1 VKDAYAVLI
10 ATRNRPEQLSR
21 LLNSISQLEVKPE
34 LVVIVSSGDSISSTI
49 ERQCDL
55 KIKHEHIAEYGQIRQ
70 KIIGIKL
77 IPKEIEWVL
86 FLDDDLL
93 LDKASTKNLL
103 EFAGNNSHL
112 KLLGLGLAESTGGE
126 SNSKKLSSKRMLG
139 SVSKSGTNISYMSSK
154 QPIKTS
160 WLNGASMWKREA
172 VDLYHFE
179 FLDSKY
185 SICEDL
191 IFSFAISKL
200 GVLIYVPQ
208 AVFQFQPEVGK
219 HVNDVEAFRARAYWK
234 LYFVSSFE
242 SLSKY
247 RFLLRQ
253 LLATQKFILYGKNSS
268 VSISKRFLIGFS
280 VYFDLLIAVGKKQNT
295 LELLKKTS

>member
-1 VKDAYAVLI
+1 MKETYAVLI
-10 ATRNRPEQLSR
+10 ATRNRPKQLSR
-21 LLNSISQLEVKPE
+21 LLDSISQLEVTPD
-34 LVVIVSSGDSISSTI
+34 LVVVVSSGGSISNTI
-49 ERQCDL
+49 ESQRDL

-77 IPKEIEWVL
+77 IPKDIDWVL

-93 LDKASTKNLL
+93 LDKASTRNLL
-103 EFAGNNSHL
+103 EFAGNNCHL
-112 KLLGLGLAESTGGE
+112 NLLGLGLAESNDTR
-126 SNSKKLSSKRMLG
+126 SYSKRLFLKRRLG
-139 SVSKSGTNISYMSSK
+139 SVSKSGTNVSYMSSK
-154 QPIKTS
+154 QPIQTS

-179 FLDSKY
+179 FLDSRY

-200 GVLIYVPQ
+200 GVLFYVPQ
-208 AVFQFQPEVGK
+208 AVFQFQPEVNK

-234 LYFVSSFE
+234 MYFVSSFE
-242 SLSKY
+242 NLSKF

-253 LLATQKFILYGKNSS
+253 ILATQKFVLNGKYSS
-268 VSISKRFLIGFS
+268 VSVLKRFLIGFS
-280 VYFDLLIAVGKKQNT
+280 VFFDLFTAVVKKQNT